1 MLLQVQNV
9 NKDYGHIS
17 ACSDICLSLE
27 EGQVFGLLGPNGA
40 GKSTLVK
47 ILLGLVRPSSGQV
60 YIKGRAVSEVGSRR
74 DTGYLPELFR
84 LYEWLTALD
93 YLRLN
98 ARLYGVAAR
107 EEKRAVQDALELVGL
122 KDRGKDKIQGY
133 SKGMQQRLAL
143 AAAVVHRPALLFL
156 DEPTSALDPVGR
168 HEVRDITR
176 RLNDEGTTIFLNSHL
191 LSEVEMTCSHLGF
204 IQKGRLIATGKIQ
217 EFMQESHE
225 ITVEADEI
233 DPKSLRDW
241 EREGKLI
248 DAHAQGM
255 TLRAESRDEIAVIV
269 KQLVDSGARVY
280 RVDAVAKGLEEVFM
294 DLMKV

>member
-1 MLLQVQNV
+1 MLLQVQNI

-60 YIKGRAVSEVGSRR
+60 YIKGRAVSEVDSRL

-98 ARLYGVAAR
+98 ARLYGVATR
-107 EEKRAVQDALELVGL
+107 EERRAVQDALELVGL

-168 HEVRDITR
+168 HEVRDIIR

-233 DPKSLRDW
+233 DPKSLHDW

-255 TLRAESRDEIAVIV
+255 TLRVESRDEIAVIV

-280 RVDAVAKGLEEVFM
+280 RIDAVAKGLEEVFM

>member
-1 MLLQVQNV
+1 MSNNTISLRVNFGGFTLLKNISPLSYPAV
-9 NKDYGHIS
+9 NPR
-17 ACSDICLSLE
+17 L
-27 EGQVFGLLGPNGA
+27 
-40 GKSTLVK
+40 
-47 ILLGLVRPSSGQV
+47 
-60 YIKGRAVSEVGSRR
+60 

-98 ARLYGVAAR
+98 ARLYGVGAH

-122 KDRGKDKIQGY
+122 EDRGKDKIQGY

-168 HEVRDITR
+168 HEVRDIIR
-176 RLNDEGTTIFLNSHL
+176 RLNDEGTAIFLNSHL

-204 IQKGRLIATGKIQ
+204 IKKGRLIATGKIQ
-217 EFMQESHE
+217 EFMQESHA

-233 DPKSLRDW
+233 DLKSLHGW
-241 EREGKLI
+241 EQEGKLI
-248 DAHAQGM
+248 DSHAQGV
-255 TLRAESRDEIAVIV
+255 TLQVESRDEIAIIV

>member
-1 MLLQVQNV
+1 MLLQAQNV

-47 ILLGLVRPSSGQV
+47 IFLGLVRPSSGQV
-60 YIKGRAVSEVGSRR
+60 YIKGRAVSEVDSRR

-93 YLRLN
+93 FLRLN

-122 KDRGKDKIQGY
+122 KDRSKDKIQGY

-143 AAAVVHRPALLFL
+143 AAAVVHRPVLLFL

-168 HEVRDITR
+168 REVRDIIR

-191 LSEVEMTCSHLGF
+191 LSEVEMTCSQLGF
-204 IQKGRLIATGKIQ
+204 IKKGRLIAAGRIE
-217 EFMQESHE
+217 EFMQESRE
-225 ITVEADEI
+225 IKVEADEI
-233 DPKSLRDW
+233 DLRSLHEW
-241 EREGKLI
+241 QQEGKLI
-248 DAHAQGM
+248 DSHAQAV
-255 TLRAESRDEIAVIV
+255 TLQVESRDEIAIIV
-269 KQLVDSGARVY
+269 KQLVDRGARVY
-280 RVDAVAKGLEEVFM
+280 RVDAVEKGLEDVFM
-294 DLMKV
+294 NLMKA